1 MTDDERTNMRV
12 LVEKVMDGFSSIKI
26 DEEIYSSLK
35 NQIDSFPFLAD
46 FAGICKLECKKQK
59 EDTLYWISPVSSYIM
74 ITKKLVYIDDP
85 RVDVMIEYFD
95 GSTIKECRANRE
107 EILSKFGVKSL
118 FKKGI
123 SFNESHC
130 ESFLSYLLQSDKR
143 APVEHVHSHLGWM
156 EKEGVKVFR
165 SYETLC
171 KNGDL
176 QFKSHYVGNLDLA
189 PQGSMQKW
197 LDMVKHDVLPST
209 PLTFCLLLGF
219 GAPVLSCLYR
229 KYDLGSLIFCL
240 SNVSSRGKT
249 TAAMISASVFSNP
262 VLGSGTVR
270 SFNATQNYLMSL
282 LAETSGLTVVLDEG
296 ATFSGDFNQ
305 FFYLVS
311 AGKDKNRLT
320 KEAEMRTSLDW
331 NSIILT
337 TAEFIPVDDNSP
349 NGIRTRCFCL
359 TDRMTKNAGHAD
371 RIKAVIAENYG
382 HAGNEF
388 VTWLLN
394 ADVDLET
401 DYIRCKKGLHDE
413 LKASGLQ
420 ESQFTSRV
428 FSRLAIVLQVAD
440 YVSQCFSL
448 NIRIKHLIKYIL
460 HIERNVNKQTDSTQK
475 ALDNILAE
483 VSCSSSRYISAA
495 KMNPDNAVGKV
506 EQNGDFKLIS
516 ILRPEFN
523 RICKKYGLQPKLILK
538 EFKEKH
544 FLDCESDRLSKRVRL
559 QRGLPEQVCYV
570 LKVKD
575 SNVASSENDD
585 SDIIF

>member
-1 MTDDERTNMRV
+1 MVGEDMTNDERTNMRL
-12 LVEKVMDGFSSIKI
+12 LVEKVMDGFSGIKI
-26 DEEIYSSLK
+26 NEEIYSSLK
-35 NQIDSFPFLAD
+35 DQIDSFPFLVD
-46 FAGICKLECKKQK
+46 HAGICKMECKKQK
-59 EDTLYWISPVSSYIM
+59 EGALYWISPVSSYIT
-74 ITKKLVYIDDP
+74 ITKKLVHIDDP
-85 RVDVMIEYFD
+85 CVDVMIEYFD

-107 EILSKFGVKSL
+107 EILSKISVKSL

-130 ESFLSYLLQSDKR
+130 DSFLSYLLQSDKR

-176 QFKSHYVGNLDLA
+176 QFKSHYVGNLDIT
-189 PQGSMQKW
+189 PHGSIQKW
-197 LDMVKHDVLPST
+197 LDVVKHDVLPHT

-219 GAPVLSCLYR
+219 AAPVLSCLYK
-229 KYDLGSLIFCL
+229 KYDLGSFVFCL
-240 SNVSSRGKT
+240 SNISSLGKT
-249 TAAMISASVFSNP
+249 TAAMVSASVFSNP
-262 VLGSGTVR
+262 VLGSGTVQ
-270 SFNATQNYLMSL
+270 SFNATQNFLMSL

-305 FFYLVS
+305 LFYLVS
-311 AGKDKNRLT
+311 AGKDKNRLN
-320 KEAEMRTSLDW
+320 KEAEMRTSLGW
-331 NSIILT
+331 NSIVLT

-349 NGIRTRCFCL
+349 DGIRTRCFCL
-359 TDRMTKNAGHAD
+359 TERMTKNAGHAD
-371 RIKAVIAENYG
+371 RIKSVISENYG

-388 VTWLLN
+388 VLWLLN

-401 DYIRCKKGLHDE
+401 DYKRCKESLHNE
-413 LKASGLQ
+413 LKAAGLQ
-420 ESQFTSRV
+420 EGPFTSRV
-428 FSRLAIVLQVAD
+428 FSRLAIVLQVAN

-460 HIERNVNKQTDSTQK
+460 RIERNVNKQTDSTQK

-506 EQNGDFKLIS
+506 EQIGDFKLITL
-516 ILRPEFN
+516 IRPEFN
-523 RICKKYGLQPKLILK
+523 RICKKYGLSPKLTLK
-538 EFKEKH
+538 KFKGCKI
-544 FLDCESDRLSKRVRL
+544 LDCESDRLSKRVRL
-559 QRGLPEQVCYV
+559 QREIPEQVCYV
-570 LKVKD
+570 IKIHD
-575 SNVASSENDD
+575 SK
-585 SDIIF
+585 

>member
-1 MTDDERTNMRV
+1 MVGEDMTNDERTNMRL
-12 LVEKVMDGFSSIKI
+12 LVEKVMDGFSGIKI
-26 DEEIYSSLK
+26 NEEIYSSLK
-35 NQIDSFPFLAD
+35 DQIDSFPFLVD
-46 FAGICKLECKKQK
+46 HAGICKMECKKQK
-59 EDTLYWISPVSSYIM
+59 EGALYWISPVSSYIT

-107 EILSKFGVKSL
+107 EILSKISVRSL

-130 ESFLSYLLQSDKR
+130 DSFLSYLLQSDKR

-176 QFKSHYVGNLDLA
+176 QFKSHYVGNLDIT
-189 PQGSMQKW
+189 PHGSIQKW
-197 LDMVKHDVLPST
+197 LNVVKHDVLPHT

-219 GAPVLSCLYR
+219 AAPVLSCLYR

-240 SNVSSRGKT
+240 SNISSLGKT
-249 TAAMISASVFSNP
+249 TAAMVSASVFSNP
-262 VLGSGTVR
+262 VLGSGTVQ
-270 SFNATQNYLMSL
+270 SFNATQNFLMSL

-305 FFYLVS
+305 LFYLVS
-311 AGKDKNRLT
+311 AGKDKSRLN
-320 KEAEMRTSLDW
+320 KEAEMRTSLGW
-331 NSIILT
+331 NSIVLT

-349 NGIRTRCFCL
+349 DGIRTRCFCL
-359 TDRMTKNAGHAD
+359 TEHMTKNASHAD
-371 RIKAVIAENYG
+371 RIKSVIAENYG

-388 VTWLLN
+388 VSWLLN

-401 DYIRCKKGLHDE
+401 DYKHCKQSLHNE
-413 LKASGLQ
+413 LKATGLQ
-420 ESQFTSRV
+420 EGPFTSRV
-428 FSRLAIVLQVAD
+428 FSRLAIVLQVAN

-460 HIERNVNKQTDSTQK
+460 RIERNVNKQTDSTQK

-506 EQNGDFKLIS
+506 EQIGDFKLITL
-516 ILRPEFN
+516 IRPEFN
-523 RICKKYGLQPKLILK
+523 RICKKYGLSPKLTLK
-538 EFKEKH
+538 KFKGCKI
-544 FLDCESDRLSKRVRL
+544 LDCESDRLSKRVRL
-559 QRGLPEQVCYV
+559 QREIPEQVCYV
-570 LKVKD
+570 IKIHD
-575 SNVASSENDD
+575 SK
-585 SDIIF
+585 